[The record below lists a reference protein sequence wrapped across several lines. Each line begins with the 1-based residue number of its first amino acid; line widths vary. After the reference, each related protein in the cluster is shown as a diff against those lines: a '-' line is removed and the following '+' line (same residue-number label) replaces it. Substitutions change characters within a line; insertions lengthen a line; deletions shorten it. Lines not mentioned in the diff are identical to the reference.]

1 MAMTMTAKEKELRE
15 RYLAL
20 LTSALADEE
29 CLAVSANEI
38 AIPCLDAEGNESCV
52 IVKVSTPRGSR
63 NGDGSYTP
71 YDPYAAAEDYKL
83 DVAEKLEKKKA
94 TEAKKAAKIA
104 ADKAKREAKAA
115 KEEE

>member
-1 MAMTMTAKEKELRE
+1 MAMTMTAREKELRE
-15 RYLAL
+15 RFLSI
-20 LTSALADEE
+20 LTTALADEE

-71 YDPYAAAEDYKL
+71 YDPYTAAEDYKL
-83 DVAEKLEKKKA
+83 DVAEKAEKKKA

-104 ADKAKREAKAA
+104 ADKAKRGAKAA